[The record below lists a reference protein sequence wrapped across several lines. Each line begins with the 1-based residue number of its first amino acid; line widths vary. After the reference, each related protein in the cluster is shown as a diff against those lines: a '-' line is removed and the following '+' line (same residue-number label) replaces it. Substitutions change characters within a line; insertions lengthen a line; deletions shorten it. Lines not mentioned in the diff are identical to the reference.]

1 VCVCVCV
8 CVCVKMSFFIY
19 KKKVEQNYYYFE
31 SFNQLE
37 RCDPSV
43 MLLFYIE
50 INIYLFLKCYFKINK
65 YDLYYNCENGSIY

>member
-1 VCVCVCV
+1 VCVCV

-43 MLLFYIE
+43 MLF
-50 INIYLFLKCYFKINK
+50 FLY
-65 YDLYYNCENGSIY
+65 